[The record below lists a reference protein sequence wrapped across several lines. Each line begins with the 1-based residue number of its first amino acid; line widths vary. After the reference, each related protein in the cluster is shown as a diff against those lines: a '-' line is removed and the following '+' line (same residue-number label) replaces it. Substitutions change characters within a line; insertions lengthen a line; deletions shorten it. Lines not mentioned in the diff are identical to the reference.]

1 MANKTINF
9 VIKVNNKEVDLSKT
23 SFKQFDDIIKQ
34 AKKDLQGLPLSDPRY
49 KVLVTDIK
57 TAESAWKAAQA
68 SAADLGDEMDKG
80 EEKTKSYKAQILEL
94 TKANIALK
102 NSGQGSSQAFADNE
116 AKIKALKDEQEAM
129 TRSTQKL
136 DDALSNIPGP
146 IGQIGQGMQQLEN
159 ISQSAKS
166 AFKSLGLGVETF
178 GQALKTSGVG
188 AIVLLI
194 VALAAAVMDAAK
206 KSQPLQD
213 AFAAIG
219 DAVGALFDALKP
231 ITDFLINVFVGAVK
245 LVAGAL
251 NGLASLFGGVN
262 KGFKQQSLELERTIN
277 RDKAIL
283 DNYGNFINEYYKK
296 LLDIQTKY
304 AEKRKAVLDDD
315 KITDEQRKRE
325 LARLN
330 ALETA
335 DKNIAEK
342 ERERSLDLHN
352 KNIDKLKKDNA
363 IKGLDNARK
372 ESIQSIENQKQFD
385 SDLEEQNRKAS
396 QNRQHEMKALMNN
409 LIQIRATGTEEEK
422 KSARE
427 TLALLRESFLE
438 EYKIQKRSNEI
449 RRTQEESANAEI
461 GKIKRAAYR
470 EDVSLVK
477 ERSLAVMDAAT
488 SLIKEENARALQGAK
503 DKLETLKESQRKEI
517 EATKLAGQTLKGLNE
532 KQAAE
537 RKVANEEVRKAQ
549 IQYDAYLI
557 DLEIN
562 KQNRL
567 LTEATIGTK
576 EYFDAREAI
585 ITKSLEKEF
594 ILADGNADKIYTA
607 RTKQW
612 KEILDLDKEKLQ
624 VQLDLYQKEQDGLYE
639 GTIAYFNKQ
648 REIETKR
655 FDLEQLTYQ
664 QNYSML
670 EASKAAHEKNM
681 TAIDVAQIR
690 ATADLIERRAAT
702 EQKLIGKHYDDLRL
716 AEELKY
722 QTDLKMAGD
731 NALAK
736 ETLLKEHNQRVREIN
751 NQQIQDYAAVATA
764 MLDMLS
770 NVGSSIAA
778 LYEVESQD
786 TKKTM
791 KEREAA
797 FEKNKQY
804 QKATAYLSAAS
815 GIIQILTQ
823 PSTLPSPFDW
833 IVKIGNAA
841 ALGIMTAAQIK
852 KIDATQFSGTS
863 GGSGG
868 GSGSG
873 GSCMG
878 KNYGDGGMIEGPLH
892 SSSQGGVPIMAEG
905 GEAVMTRG
913 AVTMFRPLLSMM
925 NQAGGGTSF
934 TKGAIGQASFDNPKT
949 ENNPMQEP
957 IIKTYVVESELTTI
971 QHKQARLKDL
981 STL

>member
-23 SFKQFDDIIKQ
+23 SFKQFDEIIKQ

-49 KVLVTDIK
+49 KTLVADIK
-57 TAESAWKAAQA
+57 TAESAWKGAQKSA
-68 SAADLGDEMDKG
+68 SELGDEMDKG
-80 EEKTKSYKAQILEL
+80 EEKTKTYTAQIKEL
-94 TKANIALK
+94 VKANIALK
-102 NSGQGSSQAFADNE
+102 DSGQGSSQAFQDNE
-116 AKIKALKDEQEAM
+116 KKIKALRDEQEAM

-146 IGQIGQGMQQLEN
+146 IGQIGQGMQQLESV
-159 ISQSAKS
+159 SQSATS
-166 AFKSLGLGVETF
+166 AFKSLGLGFDTF
-178 GQALKTSGVG
+178 DKAIKTSGVG
-188 AIVLLI
+188 ALVLLI
-194 VALAAAVMDAAK
+194 VTLVAAVVDAAK
-206 KSQPLQD
+206 KSEPLQQ
-213 AFAAIG
+213 AFAVMG
-219 DAVGALFDALKP
+219 DAVGALFDAIKP
-231 ITDFLINVFVGAVK
+231 LSDFLINVFVKGIE
-245 LVAGAL
+245 LVANAL
-251 NGLASLFGGVN
+251 NGIASLFGGVN
-262 KGFKQQSLELERTIN
+262 KGFKQQSLALQKEL
-277 RDKAIL
+277 DYQKSIL
-283 DNYGNFINEYYKK
+283 DNFNSFLSTYYIERLKLDTDYATKK
-296 LLDIQTKY
+296 KEIIDKTYKDEQERTTALFLL
-304 AEKRKAVLDDD
+304 EKNYQNQISELDDKQVIERHKKGNELIGIEEQISLN
-315 KITDEQRKRE
+315 KI
-325 LARLN
+325 
-330 ALETA
+330 
-335 DKNIAEK
+335 
-342 ERERSLDLHN
+342 
-352 KNIDKLKKDNA
+352 
-363 IKGLDNARK
+363 DNARTT
-372 ESIQSIENQKQFD
+372 SIQSIKVANETSDTELRILQNDAVTKKQRLKSLQIETQNSAIKD
-385 SDLEEQNRKAS
+385 KDNILKIIQSGLNEQTELEIYYRDK
-396 QNRQHEMKALMNN
+396 RQH
-409 LIQIRATGTEEEK
+409 LIDKDNSEIIKLQRQYT
-422 KSARE
+422 RE
-427 TLALLRESFLE
+427 DIAA
-438 EYKIQKRSNEI
+438 INDRSNQILQLTTE
-449 RRTQEESANAEI
+449 
-461 GKIKRAAYR
+461 
-470 EDVSLVK
+470 
-477 ERSLAVMDAAT
+477 
-488 SLIKEENARALQGAK
+488 LIKEENARNLKAAQDTLII
-503 DKLETLKESQRKEI
+503 LKEQHRKEI
-517 EATKLAGQTLKGLNE
+517 EDVNLSGVTKKKLVE
-532 KQAAE
+532 KQIAE
-537 RKVANEEVRKAQ
+537 DKVAKEKVRLAQ

-567 LTEATIGTK
+567 AIEAGIGTK
-576 EYFDAREAI
+576 EYFDAREEI
-585 ITKSLEKEF
+585 ITKSFEKE
-594 ILADGNADKIYTA
+594 ILLADKNADKVAEA
-607 RTKQW
+607 RNKQW
-612 KEILDLDKEKLQ
+612 KAILELDKEKLQ
-624 VQLDLYQKEQDGLYE
+624 EQINLYQKQQDGLYE
-639 GTIAYFNKQ
+639 GTVGYFNKQ
-648 REIETKR
+648 RELEIKR

-664 QNYSML
+664 NNYDMQQ
-670 EASKAAHEKNM
+670 ASKLAHEKNM

-702 EQKLIGKHYDDLRL
+702 EQKLIGQHYDDLRL

-852 KIDATQFSGTS
+852 KIDSTKFSGTS

-868 GSGSG
+868 GSGSD